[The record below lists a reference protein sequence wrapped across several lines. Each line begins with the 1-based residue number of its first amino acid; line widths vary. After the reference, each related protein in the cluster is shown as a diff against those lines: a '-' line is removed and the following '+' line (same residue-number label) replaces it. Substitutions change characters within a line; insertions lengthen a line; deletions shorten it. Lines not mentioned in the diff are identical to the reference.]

1 MSAALKTPLAASV
14 AIWSRLKS
22 ELAEA
27 YGLEPD
33 DDALADTLDGEAD
46 LGDQIHK
53 LLQHACEQELFA
65 EALDKRITEYK
76 ARKDRLNRAAK
87 AIRQHVAEAALEAG
101 LKKLPRPD
109 MTVSFG
115 LSKPS
120 LVGEADP
127 DTLPDDL
134 VRTKREIN
142 RTAIK
147 AALEA
152 GKDVPGFA
160 ISNGRPTCTVRLS

>member
-1 MSAALKTPLAASV
+1 MNIHTPLAP
-14 AIWSRLKS
+14 AIATWSRLKA
-22 ELAEA
+22 ELIEV

-33 DDALADTLDGEAD
+33 DDALTDTLDGELD

-101 LKKLPRPD
+101 MKKLPRPD

-115 LSKPS
+115 LSKPA

-127 DTLPDDL
+127 DTPS
-134 VRTKREIN
+134 RRSRPREARDQPN
-142 RTAIK
+142 RDQGRDRGGAGR
-147 AALEA
+147 ARLRDERMVAQPAL
-152 GKDVPGFA
+152 
-160 ISNGRPTCTVRLS
+160 

>member
-1 MSAALKTPLAASV
+1 MSAALQLAP
-14 AIWSRLKS
+14 AIATWNRLRA
-22 ELAEA
+22 ELVEV

-33 DDALADTLDGEAD
+33 DDALTDTLDGELD

-53 LLQHACEQELFA
+53 LLQHACENELFA
-65 EALDKRITEYK
+65 EALDKRIGELK

-87 AIRQHVAEAALEAG
+87 AIRQHAAEAALEAG
-101 LKKLPRPD
+101 MKKLPRPD

-115 LSKPS
+115 LSKPA

-127 DTLPDDL
+127 ETLPDHL

-147 AALEA
+147 AAIEA
-152 GKDVPGFA
+152 GQDVPGFA
-160 ISNGRPTCTVRLS
+160 LSNGKPQVTVRLT

>member
-1 MSAALKTPLAASV
+1 MSAALQLATSV
-14 AIWSRLKS
+14 AEWTRLKT
-22 ELAEA
+22 ELREIH
-27 YGLEPD
+27 GLEPD
-33 DDALADTLDGEAD
+33 DDALDDTLDGELS
-46 LGDQIHK
+46 LGDQIHA
-53 LLQHACEQELFA
+53 LLRVACENELFA

-76 ARKDRLNRAAK
+76 ARKDRLSRAAK

-115 LSKPS
+115 LSKPA
-120 LVGEADP
+120 LVGDADP
-127 DTLPDDL
+127 DTLPDAL

-147 AALEA
+147 AALDA
-152 GKDVPGFA
+152 GQDVPGFT

>member
-1 MSAALKTPLAASV
+1 MSAALQLAPAV
-14 AIWSRLKS
+14 ATWNRLRT
-22 ELAEA
+22 ELIEV

-33 DDALADTLDGEAD
+33 DDALTDTIDGEAD

-65 EALDKRITEYK
+65 EALDKRIAEYK

-101 LKKLPRPD
+101 MKQLPRPD

-115 LSKPS
+115 MTKPG
-120 LVGEADP
+120 VAGEADP
-127 DTLPDDL
+127 DQLPDDL
-134 VRTKREIN
+134 VKVKRVLN
-142 RTAIK
+142 MTAIK
-147 AALEA
+147 EAVEA
-152 GKDVPGFA
+152 GRDVPGFYRT
-160 ISNGRPTCTVRLS
+160 NGRPTVRVLTK

>member
-1 MSAALKTPLAASV
+1 MNIHAPLAP
-14 AIWSRLKS
+14 AIATWSRLKA
-22 ELAEA
+22 ELIEV

-33 DDALADTLDGEAD
+33 DDALTDTLDGELD

-101 LKKLPRPD
+101 MKKLPRPD

-115 LSKPS
+115 LSKPA

-127 DTLPDDL
+127 DSLPDHL

-147 AALEA
+147 AAIEA
-152 GKDVPGFA
+152 GQDVPGFA
-160 ISNGRPTCTVRLS
+160 MSNGRPTCTVRLS

>member
-1 MSAALKTPLAASV
+1 MNIHTPLAP
-14 AIWSRLKS
+14 AIATWSRLKA
-22 ELAEA
+22 ELIEV

-33 DDALADTLDGEAD
+33 DDALTDTLDGETE

-76 ARKDRLNRAAK
+76 ARKERLNKAAK

-101 LKKLPRPD
+101 MKKLPRPD

-115 LSKPS
+115 LTKPA
-120 LVGEADP
+120 LDGEASP
-127 DTLPDDL
+127 DALPDDL
-134 VRTKREIN
+134 VRVERKPN
-142 RTAIK
+142 RSAIK
-147 AALEA
+147 EALES
-152 GKDVPGFA
+152 GREVPGYWLT
-160 ISNGRPTCTVRLS
+160 NGRATCTVRLA